1 MSAAATHIIRLQ
13 RIEVVLNGSEAD
25 GFALQNRL
33 SALCRDWLPQ
43 AIEHALERYAPAD
56 GHLVLEYLEV
66 DLGALPLERLE
77 QAFPELVRS
86 AVETALREKWTAM
99 PGTDA
104 APAGVESADFKSEA
118 QATWEA
124 FLHFLETGRL
134 PWAYRL
140 PAGGSLGEK
149 VLQVL
154 ADRPDTRR
162 LFVDL
167 KTKIALGSVRSR
179 LVRQFSPAFLNE
191 LAERVV
197 PVMAA
202 DVRQALAALHPHIP
216 HGAFAFVER
225 VVWEKGL
232 EQLAGVDLPVVRSGR
247 PVVAGISESVLRI
260 LAQSL
265 HEMER
270 QQPGITTRLRADA
283 RQGPAESWV
292 KTVLKEASVS
302 DAKTPVQTAPDSA
315 LPLEGLVLDYAG
327 LVLLHPFL
335 PQFFRALGVADDA
348 TLTQPDRALHLLHFL
363 ASGKTAAPEHELTF
377 AKILCGIPLG
387 QPVEAQ
393 IELTDNEQAEAIN
406 LLQTVVRYWDAL
418 RDTSPEGLREAFLRR
433 PGKLVVSGEGGWQL
447 FLETRTH
454 DILLQ
459 QLPWGIGMIQLP
471 WMPALLRVEWD

>member
-1 MSAAATHIIRLQ
+1 MPAAATHTIRLQ
-13 RIEVVLNGSEAD
+13 RIEVALNGSESD

-43 AIEHALERYAPAD
+43 AIERALERCAPAS
-56 GHLVLEYLEV
+56 GHLVIEYLEV
-66 DLGALPLERLE
+66 DIGALPLERME
-77 QAFPELVRS
+77 QSFPELVCS
-86 AVETALREKWTAM
+86 AVEAAIREKLTAM
-99 PGTDA
+99 PGTDT
-104 APAGVESADFKSEA
+104 APAGAQSADFKSEA

-124 FLHFLETGRL
+124 FLYFLETGRL

-140 PAGGSLGEK
+140 PTGASFGEK

-154 ADRPDTRR
+154 SDWPDTRR
-162 LFVDL
+162 LIVDL
-167 KTKIALGSVRSR
+167 KTKTELGAVRSR

-191 LAERVV
+191 LAERVA
-197 PVMAA
+197 PEMAA
-202 DVRQALAALHPHIP
+202 DVRRALAALHPYIP
-216 HGAFAFVER
+216 RGAFAFAER
-225 VVWEKGL
+225 LVWETAL
-232 EQLAGVDLPVVRSGR
+232 AQLAGVGTPVVRSSG
-247 PVVAGISESVLRI
+247 PAVAGVSESVLRI

-270 QQPGITTRLRADA
+270 QQPGVTSGLRADA
-283 RQGPAESWV
+283 RKGPAKSWI
-292 KTVLKEASVS
+292 KTVRKQASVS
-302 DAKTPVQTAPDSA
+302 DAKPPAQTASDSA
-315 LPLEGLVLDYAG
+315 LSPEGLVLDYAG

-363 ASGKTAAPEHELTF
+363 ASGKTAAPEHEQTF

-418 RDTSPEGLREAFLRR
+418 RDTSPEGLRETFLRR
-433 PGKLVVSGEGGWQL
+433 PGKLVVSGDGGWQL

-459 QLPWGIGMIQLP
+459 QLPWGYGMIQLP
-471 WMPALLRVEWD
+471 WMPAMLRVEWG

>member
-1 MSAAATHIIRLQ
+1 MPAAATHTIRLQ
-13 RIEVVLNGSEAD
+13 RIEVALNGSESD
-25 GFALQNRL
+25 GFVLQNRL

-43 AIEHALERYAPAD
+43 AIERALERYAPGD
-56 GHLVLEYLEV
+56 GHLVIEYLEV
-66 DLGALPLERLE
+66 DIGALPLERLE
-77 QAFPELVRS
+77 QAFPELVRN
-86 AVETALREKWTAM
+86 AVETAIREKWTAM
-99 PGTDA
+99 PGTDT
-104 APAGVESADFKSEA
+104 APAGAQSADFKSEA

-124 FLHFLETGRL
+124 FLYFLETGRL

-140 PAGGSLGEK
+140 PAGVSLEEK
-149 VLQVL
+149 VL

-162 LFVDL
+162 LFAEL
-167 KTKIALGSVRSR
+167 KTKIALGAARSR

-191 LAERVV
+191 LAERVA
-197 PVMAA
+197 PEMAA

-216 HGAFAFVER
+216 HDAFAFAER
-225 VVWEKGL
+225 MVWETAL
-232 EQLAGVDLPVVRSGR
+232 AQLAGVDLPVVRSGR

-270 QQPGITTRLRADA
+270 QQPGITSGLRTDA
-283 RQGPAESWV
+283 RQGPAESWI
-292 KTVLKEASVS
+292 KTLRKQAPVS
-302 DAKTPVQTAPDSA
+302 DAKPPAQTASDSA
-315 LPLEGLVLDYAG
+315 LPPEGLILDYAG

-348 TLTQPDRALHLLHFL
+348 ILTQPDRALHLLHFL

-433 PGKLVVSGEGGWQL
+433 PGKLVVSGDGGWQL

-459 QLPWGIGMIQLP
+459 QLPWGYGMIQLP
-471 WMPALLRVEWD
+471 WMPAMLRVEWD